1 MASPAARPG
10 PRGWSATASRR
21 YPVRTATPN
30 ARVPL
35 APTGRHRRPAALRP
49 VRDGGRAVRSST
61 QVVPSR
67 DGRLQLDGSRQS
79 RHGQSGADHQYV
91 DHSAILTASANRHQ
105 AAPSGRTP
113 DCQPRGGRALDSREL
128 MVISERSQPP
138 VRDFRGVRVVSS
150 FRSLITKGVR
160 KSPRPARITAL
171 VTNHSRN
178 SAAPGSSTAGGGVLD
193 S

>member
-1 MASPAARPG
+1 MSRSPEVCG
-10 PRGWSATASRR
+10 TTAQ
-21 YPVRTATPN
+21 N
-30 ARVPL
+30 ARITSAV
-35 APTGRHRRPAALRP
+35 RRPDTSAP
-49 VRDGGRAVRSST
+49 WMDAV
-61 QVVPSR
+61 
-67 DGRLQLDGSRQS
+67 SRQS
-79 RHGQSGADHQYV
+79 RHGQSGADHQNV

-113 DCQPRGGRALDSREL
+113 DCQPRRGRALDSREL

-138 VRDFRGVRVVSS
+138 VRDFREVRVVSS

-160 KSPRPARITAL
+160 KSPRSARVTAL

-178 SAAPGSSTAGGGVLD
+178 SAAPGSSTATGGVLD